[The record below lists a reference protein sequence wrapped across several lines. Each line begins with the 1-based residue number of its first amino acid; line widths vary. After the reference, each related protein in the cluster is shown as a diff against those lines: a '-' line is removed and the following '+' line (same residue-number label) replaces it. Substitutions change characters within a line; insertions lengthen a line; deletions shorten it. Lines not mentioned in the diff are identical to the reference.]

1 MSVSEAVAQIKDLN
15 EQNIA
20 LQKRLGQAEQEV
32 MRQRGA
38 IEQSAQVIAAL
49 SMAAADSTQ
58 REALA
63 LLKKESA
70 DMLENVRLCSET
82 LQEVRESTVE
92 TRKQT
97 SRTAAVVFSNKK
109 EDFVKWSREIKKYMY
124 TVRETD
130 LDTDDEH
137 RRVEDD
143 GSFDLLLAN
152 VVAGDTCLNINEE
165 EALDWTKFRES
176 YFADDIDELDEI
188 NETVYNCLK
197 DHVEAESLD
206 IVESAGKGQGLEA
219 WRRLNRRW
227 DPMATGS
234 SDQLWK
240 SIQNLGIARVE
251 DLMGAIERLEDLF
264 AAYLRRVKAE
274 GDVAELD
281 EDTQMASL
289 ESLLPKEMEQHV
301 QLNRTKLT
309 SYTLLRAEIMK
320 ELRRYKS
327 PEDEAEVGL
336 EAMKIK
342 ERSRGKGQGYGEHG
356 KGEERSPPQD
366 LDGTI
371 KGKGKGKGFKGK
383 GKGAKGKQ
391 KGYEEVSGKEASECK
406 RWDVYTRDCPKQ
418 NTQCHNCK
426 KWGHYARDCWAP
438 KVKNVTSGKGKDAQ
452 GRGKGAQG
460 KGKVCKAKEKA
471 SPSQAQLDWILEVWS
486 GMSTTLIQ
494 MGVWHEEKVLNKI
507 SIMRTT
513 P

>member
-70 DMLENVRLCSET
+70 DMLENVKLCSET
-82 LQEVRESTVE
+82 LQEVKESAVE

-109 EDFVKWSREIKKYMY
+109 EDFVKWSRDMKKYIY

-152 VVAGDTCLNINEE
+152 VIAGDTCLNINEE
-165 EALDWTKFRES
+165 EALDWMKFKES
-176 YFADDIDELDEI
+176 YFKDDEDELDEI
-188 NETVYNCLK
+188 NETVYICLK

-206 IVESAGKGQGLEA
+206 IVKSAGEGQGLEA

-240 SIQNLGIARVE
+240 SIQNLGRVRME

-264 AAYLRRVKAE
+264 GAYLRKLKAE
-274 GDVAELD
+274 GDVADLD
-281 EDTQMASL
+281 EDIKMVSL
-289 ESLLPKEMEQHV
+289 ESLLPKEMAEHV

-309 SYTLLRAEIMK
+309 NYTLLRAEIMK

-342 ERSRGKGQGYGEHG
+342 ERSRGKGQRHGEHG
-356 KGEERSPPQD
+356 KEEERSPPQD

-383 GKGAKGKQ
+383 GTG
-391 KGYEEVSGKEASECK
+391 
-406 RWDVYTRDCPKQ
+406 
-418 NTQCHNCK
+418 
-426 KWGHYARDCWAP
+426 
-438 KVKNVTSGKGKDAQ
+438 
-452 GRGKGAQG
+452 
-460 KGKVCKAKEKA
+460 
-471 SPSQAQLDWILEVWS
+471 
-486 GMSTTLIQ
+486 
-494 MGVWHEEKVLNKI
+494 
-507 SIMRTT
+507 
-513 P
+513 